1 MPDALGPIDFR
12 GMGSLRSLS
21 ERISND
27 LEIVLL
33 TGMLLVLAGWFLAA
47 NRADREREFD
57 MLPAVQASGAA
68 LASPRTGA
76 FDFVPAGAKTLK
88 LPSQVGE
95 PPDTPPRPDE
105 TSAPPMPRPDAAP
118 SVDLHALVA
127 EQPVAPFD
135 ALGSV
140 VFWGLPGEARL
151 SAGARISEPGANHS
165 DWAIAFGDL
174 DDLVVYLPR
183 NRPGTIRTTVDLHTR
198 AGVKITTLNLELRE
212 DAVPP
217 DLPTAKA
224 PADRPVQKAGKTRRP
239 AAGDS
244 GEKSKAQGVARK
256 AATVVKPATGGALLA
271 TSNVNPPLM
280 NSTGGAWAVPWPPAA
295 PLLFQPDPKDSSLSG
310 LSPTLRDDPRFM
322 TLRGLGMGSVE
333 SRPGEGLPLT
343 PPLP

>member
-1 MPDALGPIDFR
+1 
-12 GMGSLRSLS
+12 MGSLRSLS

-33 TGMLLVLAGWFLAA
+33 TGMLLALAGWFLAA
-47 NRADREREFD
+47 NRPERDREFEV
-57 MLPAVQASGAA
+57 LPAVQASGAA

-76 FDFVPAGAKTLK
+76 FDFVPAGAKTLR

-105 TSAPPMPRPDAAP
+105 TSAPPMPRPEAAP

-135 ALGSV
+135 PLGSV
-140 VFWGLPGEARL
+140 VLWGLPGEARL

-165 DWAIAFGDL
+165 DWAIAFDDL

-183 NRPGTIRTTVDLHTR
+183 KRPGAIRTTVDFHTR

-212 DAVPP
+212 DAAPP
-217 DLPTAKA
+217 DLSTAKA
-224 PADRPVQKAGKTRRP
+224 PADRSVMKAAKTRRP

-244 GEKSKAQGVARK
+244 GEKLKAQGVARK
-256 AATVVKPATGGALLA
+256 AAAVVKPAAGGASLA
-271 TSNVNPPLM
+271 KPNINPPMM
-280 NSTGGAWAVPWPPAA
+280 NPTEGAGAVPWAPAPP
-295 PLLFQPDPKDSSLSG
+295 LFFQPDPKDSSLSR

-333 SRPGEGLPLT
+333 SPPGEGLP
-343 PPLP
+343 

>member
-1 MPDALGPIDFR
+1 
-12 GMGSLRSLS
+12 MGSLRSVS
-21 ERISND
+21 QRISND

-33 TGMLLVLAGWFLAA
+33 TGVLLARAGWFLAA
-47 NRADREREFD
+47 NRPERDREFD
-57 MLPAVQASGAA
+57 VLPAVQASGAA
-68 LASPRTGA
+68 RAGPRTGA
-76 FDFVPAGAKTLK
+76 FDFVPAGAKTLR

-105 TSAPPMPRPDAAP
+105 TAAPPMPRREAVP
-118 SVDLHALVA
+118 SVDFHALVA

-140 VFWGLPGEARL
+140 VLWGLPGEARL
-151 SAGARISEPGANHS
+151 SAGARISEPGATFS

-183 NRPGTIRTTVDLHTR
+183 KRPGPIRTTVDLHTR

-212 DAVPP
+212 DAAPP
-217 DLPTAKA
+217 DLPSAKA
-224 PADRPVQKAGKTRRP
+224 PADRSVMKPAKTRRP

-244 GEKSKAQGVARK
+244 GEKSKAQRAARK
-256 AATVVKPATGGALLA
+256 AAAVVKPAAGGASLTKPDVNPAMIKPTGGA
-271 TSNVNPPLM
+271 
-280 NSTGGAWAVPWPPAA
+280 GAGPWAPPA
-295 PLLFQPDPKDSSLSG
+295 PLFFQPDPKDSSLSG

-322 TLRGLGMGSVE
+322 TLRGLGMGPNEQPAGE
-333 SRPGEGLPLT
+333 SSPP